1 MEKLDHYRQ
10 AIRNVLQY
18 HADLMNGQAVPGEIV
33 SIVSDEKHDE
43 YLLVRYGFP
52 HGVRTHYVKAHLR
65 LFEGKVWVEYDMTH
79 KSLAEDLEDEGVPRE
94 DIMIAFNPVAMTY
107 AELAA

>member
-1 MEKLDHYRQ
+1 MDKLNHYRD
-10 AIRNVLQY
+10 AIKKVLQY
-18 HADLMNGQAVPGEIV
+18 HADLMNNQPTPGEIV
-33 SIVSDEKHDE
+33 SVVSDEKHDE
-43 YLLVRYGFP
+43 YLLLKYGFP
-52 HGVRTHYVKAHLR
+52 RGKRAHHLKAHLR

-79 KSLAEDLEDEGVPRE
+79 NSLAEDLEGEGIPRE

>member
-1 MEKLDHYRQ
+1 MEKLEQYRQ
-10 AIRNVLQY
+10 AIKNVLQY
-18 HADLMNGQAVPGEIV
+18 HTDLMNSQPIEGEII
-33 SIVSDEKHDE
+33 SIVSDERQDE

-52 HGVRTHYVKAHLR
+52 RGVRTHYVKAHLR

-79 KSLAEDLEDEGVPRE
+79 NSLAEDLEDEGVPRE
-94 DIMIAFNPVAMTY
+94 DIMVAFNPVAMTY